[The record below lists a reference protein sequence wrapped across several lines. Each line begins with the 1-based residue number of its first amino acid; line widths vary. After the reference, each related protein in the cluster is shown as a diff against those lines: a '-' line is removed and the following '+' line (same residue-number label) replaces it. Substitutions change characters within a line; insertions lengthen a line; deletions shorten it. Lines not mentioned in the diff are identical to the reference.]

1 MNFENISL
9 LIIAGGK
16 SSRIGQDKRFLTVGN
31 RQMLEIILEKASK
44 INFRQIFLCVE
55 ENSLAIKNL
64 SDKFGANI
72 LIDEI
77 KDAGAMSGIANG
89 LKNIKTNWAIA
100 VSADMPFFDFN
111 VLKSINFADTQAIIP
126 LVDGK
131 FQPLAAFYHKN
142 LANFFLNELLSGQ
155 RKIFNAI
162 KKIPHSIAEISS
174 FEQFFNVNTP
184 ADLRLACG
192 RAENLSRKTPIIA
205 IVAPNSGTGKTF
217 FIEKLIKILS
227 AQNISV
233 GVIKSD
239 SHSFNIDIE
248 GKDSQKFQN
257 AGAKSVAV
265 VSPNAFFM
273 IQHTKSANF
282 LEIAEKMSADL
293 ILTESRT
300 HETFPA
306 ISLWRDKGEVIKNEK
321 IVAIFTS
328 NPQKNNYIYQFDLN
342 DIVSAEKI
350 IKFLAGFTQCCK
362 FPVRNSHSE
371 FHGSNTQYHE

>member
-1 MNFENISL
+1 MRKMNFENISL

-16 SSRIGQDKRFLTVGN
+16 SSRLGQDKRFLTVGN
-31 RQMLEIILEKASK
+31 RPMIEIILEKAAK
-44 INFRQIFLCVE
+44 INFKQIFLCVE
-55 ENSLAIKNL
+55 QNYPKINALAQ
-64 SDKFGANI
+64 KFGANI

-77 KDAGAMSGIANG
+77 KNAGAMSGIANG
-89 LKNIKTNWAIA
+89 LKNIKTNWAFA

-111 VLKSINFADTQAIIP
+111 ILNSTNFNDNQAIIP
-126 LVDGK
+126 LVNGK

-162 KKIPHSIAEISS
+162 KKIPHAITEISAS
-174 FEQFFNVNTP
+174 ELFFNVNAP
-184 ADLRLACG
+184 ADLRLARG

-217 FIEKLIKILS
+217 FIEKLIKTLS

-239 SHSFNIDIE
+239 SHGFNLDIE

-265 VSPNAFFM
+265 VSANSFFI
-273 IQHTKSANF
+273 IQNDKSTNF

-306 ISLWRDKGEVIKNEK
+306 ISLWRECGEVIKNEK
-321 IVAIFTS
+321 IAAIFS
-328 NPQKNNYIYQFDLN
+328 SKPQKTDDIYQFDLN
-342 DIVSAEKI
+342 DTISAEKI
-350 IKFLAGFTQCCK
+350 VKFLADIK
-362 FPVRNSHSE
+362 
-371 FHGSNTQYHE
+371 

>member
-1 MNFENISL
+1 LRKMNFENISL

-16 SSRIGQDKRFLTVGN
+16 SSRIGQDKRFLTLGN
-31 RQMLEIILEKASK
+31 RPMLEIILEKTAK
-44 INFRQIFLCVE
+44 LNFNEIFLCVE
-55 ENSLAIKNL
+55 QNSPKINAMAQ
-64 SDKFGANI
+64 KFGANI

-77 KDAGAMSGIANG
+77 KNAGAMSGIANG
-89 LKNIKTNWAIA
+89 LKSIKTNWAFA

-111 VLKSINFADTQAIIP
+111 ILNSTNFNDNQAIIP
-126 LVDGK
+126 LVNGK

-142 LANFFLNELLSGQ
+142 LANFLLNELLSGQ

-162 KKIPHSIAEISS
+162 KKIPHAITEISAS
-174 FEQFFNVNTP
+174 ELFFNVNTP
-184 ADLRLACG
+184 ADLRLARG

-217 FIEKLIKILS
+217 FIEKLIKTLS

-239 SHSFNIDIE
+239 SHGFNLDIE

-265 VSPNAFFM
+265 VSPNSFFI
-273 IQHTKSANF
+273 IQNDKSANF

-306 ISLWRDKGEVIKNEK
+306 ISLWRECGEVIKNEK
-321 IVAIFTS
+321 IAAIFS
-328 NPQKNNYIYQFDLN
+328 LKPQKNDDIYQFDLN

-350 IKFLAGFTQCCK
+350 VKFLAGF
-362 FPVRNSHSE
+362 V
-371 FHGSNTQYHE
+371 

>member
-1 MNFENISL
+1 MLSFKDISL

-16 SSRIGQDKRFLTVGN
+16 SSRLGQDKRFLTVGN

-44 INFRQIFLCVE
+44 LYFKQIFLCIE
-55 ENSLAIKNL
+55 QNSPQISGLAQ
-64 SDKFGANI
+64 KFGVNI

-77 KDAGAMSGIANG
+77 NDAGAMSGIANG
-89 LKNIKTNWAIA
+89 LKNSKSDWNIAI
-100 VSADMPFFDFN
+100 SADMPFFEFET
-111 VLKSINFADTQAIIP
+111 LKTLLNDNLSRIQAKIP

-142 LANFFLNELLSGQ
+142 LANFFLNELFNGQ

-162 KKIPHSIAEISS
+162 NKIPHSIAEISAYES
-174 FEQFFNVNTP
+174 FFNVNTP
-184 ADLRLACG
+184 ADLRLARG
-192 RAENLSRKTPIIA
+192 RAQNLSRKTPIIA

-217 FIEKLIKILS
+217 FIEKLIKRLS

-239 SHSFNIDIE
+239 SHGFNLDIE

-265 VSPNAFFM
+265 VSPNQFFM
-273 IQHTKSANF
+273 IQTAKNANF
-282 LEIAEKMSADL
+282 LEVAEKMSADL
-293 ILTESRT
+293 IFTESRT

-306 ISLWRDKGEVIKNEK
+306 ISLWREQGEVIKNEK
-321 IVAIFTS
+321 IAAIFS
-328 NPQKNNYIYQFDLN
+328 SKPQKSDDIYQFDLN
-342 DIVSAEKI
+342 DSISAEKI
-350 IKFLAGFTQCCK
+350 VKFLAGFTQNYRAG
-362 FPVRNSHSE
+362 FSR
-371 FHGSNTQYHE
+371 FM

>member
-1 MNFENISL
+1 MLTFEDISL

-16 SSRIGQDKRFLTVGN
+16 SFRLGQDKRFLTVGN
-31 RQMLEIILEKASK
+31 RQMLEIILEKATK
-44 INFRQIFLCVE
+44 INFKQIFLCVE
-55 ENSLAIKNL
+55 ENLSEITSLAQ
-64 SDKFGANI
+64 KFGANVI
-72 LIDEI
+72 IDQI

-89 LKNIKTNWAIA
+89 LKNSKSDWNLAI
-100 VSADMPFFDFN
+100 SADMPFFDFETLN
-111 VLKSINFADTQAIIP
+111 PLVNGDFSDIQAKIP

-131 FQPLAAFYHKN
+131 FQPLAAFYNKN
-142 LANFFLNELLSGQ
+142 LANFFLNELSNGQ
-155 RKIFNAI
+155 RKIFNAV
-162 KKIPHSIAEISS
+162 KKFPHAITEIPASES
-174 FEQFFNVNTP
+174 FFNVNTP
-184 ADLRLACG
+184 ADLRLARG
-192 RAENLSRKTPIIA
+192 RAENLARKTPIIA
-205 IVAPNSGTGKTF
+205 VVAPSSGTGKTF

-239 SHSFNIDIE
+239 SHGFNLDVE

-265 VSPNAFFM
+265 VAPNQFFM
-273 IQHTKSANF
+273 IQTAKSSNF

-321 IVAIFTS
+321 IAAIFS
-328 NPQKNNYIYQFDLN
+328 SRPQISSDIYQFDLN
-342 DIVSAEKI
+342 DYVSAEKI
-350 IKFLAGFTQCCK
+350 IKFLAGA
-362 FPVRNSHSE
+362 
-371 FHGSNTQYHE
+371 

>member
-16 SSRIGQDKRFLTVGN
+16 SSRLGKDKRFLTVGN
-31 RQMLEIILEKASK
+31 RQMLEIILEKADK
-44 INFRQIFLCVE
+44 INFNEIFLCIE
-55 ENSLAIKNL
+55 ENSPKINALAQKY
-64 SDKFGANI
+64 GANI

-77 KDAGAMSGIANG
+77 KNAGAISGISNG
-89 LKNIKTNWAIA
+89 LKNSKTDWNFAI
-100 VSADMPFFDFN
+100 SADMPFFDFN
-111 VLKSINFADTQAIIP
+111 ILNSTNFYDNQVIIP
-126 LVDGK
+126 LVNEK

-162 KKIPHSIAEISS
+162 KKIPHSITEISAS
-174 FEQFFNVNTP
+174 ELFFNVNTL
-184 ADLRLACG
+184 ADLRLARG

-217 FIEKLIKILS
+217 FIENLIKILS

-239 SHSFNIDIE
+239 SHGFNIDIE

-265 VSPNAFFM
+265 VSPNKFFM
-273 IQHTKSANF
+273 IQNDKSKNF

-306 ISLWRDKGEVIKNEK
+306 ISLWRDNGEVIKTEK
-321 IVAIFTS
+321 ITAIFSS
-328 NPQKNNYIYQFDLN
+328 NPQKSDDIYQFNLN
-342 DIVSAEKI
+342 DSVSAEKI
-350 IKFLAGFTQCCK
+350 IKFLAGLTK
-362 FPVRNSHSE
+362 
-371 FHGSNTQYHE
+371 

>member
-1 MNFENISL
+1 MRKMNFENISL

-16 SSRIGQDKRFLTVGN
+16 SSRLGQDKRFLTVGN
-31 RQMLEIILEKASK
+31 RQMLEIILEKAAK
-44 INFRQIFLCVE
+44 INFKQIFLCVE
-55 ENSLAIKNL
+55 QNYSKINALAQ
-64 SDKFGANI
+64 KFGANI

-77 KDAGAMSGIANG
+77 KNAGAMSGIANG
-89 LKNIKTNWAIA
+89 LKNIKTNWAFA

-111 VLKSINFADTQAIIP
+111 ILNSTNFNDNQAIIP
-126 LVDGK
+126 LVNGK

-162 KKIPHSIAEISS
+162 KKIPHAITEISAS
-174 FEQFFNVNTP
+174 ELFFNVNTP
-184 ADLRLACG
+184 ADLRLARG

-217 FIEKLIKILS
+217 FIEKLIKTLS

-239 SHSFNIDIE
+239 SHGFNLDIE

-265 VSPNAFFM
+265 VSPNSFFI
-273 IQHTKSANF
+273 IQNDKSTNF

-306 ISLWRDKGEVIKNEK
+306 ISLWRECGEVIKNEK
-321 IVAIFTS
+321 IAAIFS
-328 NPQKNNYIYQFDLN
+328 SKPQKTDDIYQFDLN
-342 DIVSAEKI
+342 DTISAEKI
-350 IKFLAGFTQCCK
+350 VKFLADIK
-362 FPVRNSHSE
+362 
-371 FHGSNTQYHE
+371 

>member
-16 SSRIGQDKRFLTVGN
+16 SSRLGQDKRFLTVGN
-31 RQMLEIILEKASK
+31 RPMIEIILEKAAK
-44 INFRQIFLCVE
+44 INFKQIFLCVE
-55 ENSLAIKNL
+55 QNYPKINALAQ
-64 SDKFGANI
+64 KFGANI

-77 KDAGAMSGIANG
+77 KNAGAMSGIANG
-89 LKNIKTNWAIA
+89 LKNIKTNWAFA

-111 VLKSINFADTQAIIP
+111 ILNSTNFNDNQAIIP
-126 LVDGK
+126 LVNGK

-162 KKIPHSIAEISS
+162 KKIPHAITEISAS
-174 FEQFFNVNTP
+174 ELFFNVNAP
-184 ADLRLACG
+184 ADLRLARG

-217 FIEKLIKILS
+217 FIEKLIKTLS

-239 SHSFNIDIE
+239 SHGFNLDIE

-265 VSPNAFFM
+265 VSANSFFI
-273 IQHTKSANF
+273 IQNDKSTNF

-306 ISLWRDKGEVIKNEK
+306 ISLWRECGEVIKNEK
-321 IVAIFTS
+321 IAAIFS
-328 NPQKNNYIYQFDLN
+328 SKPQKTDDIYQFDLN
-342 DIVSAEKI
+342 DTISAEKI
-350 IKFLAGFTQCCK
+350 VKFLADIK
-362 FPVRNSHSE
+362 
-371 FHGSNTQYHE
+371 

>member
-31 RQMLEIILEKASK
+31 RQMLEIILEKAAK
-44 INFRQIFLCVE
+44 INFAEKFLCVE
-55 ENSLAIKNL
+55 QNSPKINALAQ
-64 SDKFGANI
+64 KFGANI

-77 KDAGAMSGIANG
+77 KNAGAMSGIANG
-89 LKNIKTNWAIA
+89 LKSIKTNWAFA
-100 VSADMPFFDFN
+100 VSADMPFFDFG
-111 VLKSINFADTQAIIP
+111 VLDSINFSSAQAIIP
-126 LVDGK
+126 LVNGK

-142 LANFFLNELLSGQ
+142 LADLFLNELLSGQ

-162 KKIPHSIAEISS
+162 KKIQHSIMEISAY
-174 FEQFFNVNTP
+174 EAFFNVNTS
-184 ADLRLACG
+184 ADLRLARG
-192 RAENLSRKTPIIA
+192 RAENLLRKIPIIA

-239 SHSFNIDIE
+239 SHGFNIDIE

-265 VSPNAFFM
+265 VSQDAFFM
-273 IQHTKSANF
+273 IQHAKNANF
-282 LEIAEKMSADL
+282 LEIAEKMSTDL

-306 ISLWRDKGEVIKNEK
+306 ISLWRERGEVIKNEK
-321 IVAIFTS
+321 IAAIFTS
-328 NPQKNNYIYQFDLN
+328 KPQKAADIYQFDFN
-342 DIVSAEKI
+342 DYVSAEKI
-350 IKFLAGFTQCCK
+350 VKFLAGRLGIAPCGR
-362 FPVRNSHSE
+362 PL
-371 FHGSNTQYHE
+371 